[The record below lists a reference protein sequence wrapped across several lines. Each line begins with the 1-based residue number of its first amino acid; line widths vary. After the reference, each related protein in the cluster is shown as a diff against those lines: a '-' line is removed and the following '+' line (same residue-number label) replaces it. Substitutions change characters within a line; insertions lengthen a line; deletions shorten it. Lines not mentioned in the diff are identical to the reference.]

1 MENPRDAINPS
12 LSSPVH
18 VHIDQDTPLYVHI
31 VRKNLKQK
39 ERNQI
44 FESYKLKEEQDGEKV
59 MKRDSIKD
67 SNHRLPICG
76 LTRLPET
83 SENAIHL
90 LSNIFSPFQNKS
102 ELEQTQL
109 IVKQQQNEF
118 AKLRSLHSQ
127 QEDQLKLF
135 QQELNLLEKQS
146 MAVQSSLILLQSQS
160 EIFSETENKLPEPQD
175 LSAKV
180 ADVEKQMK
188 SSVATT
194 AELEKSMKSWIPE
207 CGMKEDSWWK
217 KWMLSQHEQHQDLL
231 RKLLDSL
238 QSMKIGERSQSKKE
252 ELNIN
257 FQNLKTQL
265 DEKQELLQD
274 MKNELRKVKSK
285 VETLECQKQALENV
299 KRHLQ
304 GELRSKES
312 ELERLKVHLKWE
324 NHASLEEQKKNKFLS
339 EEVQKKTAAEKEA
352 LKKAVKVQ
360 RQRADSNEELVK
372 KMTHLAQEKECVLLA
387 LTQERDRWKS
397 DLTEV
402 NNQKLEAETQLNS
415 YKKHVMELETIINK
429 IDTSYQ
435 DQVKSAESGLQERN
449 AKLVQLEV
457 KNKSLQ
463 IEKEILNKKF
473 RTLEKKLELS
483 DMNLQKIEILTKD
496 LQQTKHHVKH
506 SGKQD
511 YNQETQLE
519 NTNRIL
525 IDQKQLIEDL
535 KKEHRQKEASV
546 EKFMSQL
553 EAKDETIKKLGE
565 QLQEVQT
572 ETQEKIHKLQT
583 QLSVQEEV
591 SQVRMSALQE
601 TLKTMK
607 LRANKLLS
615 EKEEMQKDLQ
625 KKIEEIQE
633 QLEYSLSTNRS
644 LQNYVT
650 FLKNSYAA
658 VFADHYVSTDR
669 ADSSQLYTSTYVWA
683 EESLGEISISCHEV
697 KQTDLMGCTAD
708 RGQTTSYSFYNFLSK
723 KLIKHELRLA

>member
-483 DMNLQKIEILTKD
+483 DMNLQKVHSVENLGQFESLYKETEMLKNNLKDTLENNKKYEEQHQKDVKQISHLKSQIEILTKD

-669 ADSSQLYTSTYVWA
+669 ADSSQLYTS
-683 EESLGEISISCHEV
+683 
-697 KQTDLMGCTAD
+697 
-708 RGQTTSYSFYNFLSK
+708 
-723 KLIKHELRLA
+723 